1 MSSQIDL
8 SQLPEPNV
16 IEVVDYELILAER
29 KERFVSLNPIEK
41 QEAIRATL
49 NLESE
54 PIVKILQENAYRE
67 MLLRQRINESA
78 LAVMLA
84 FSNDGDLDQLAANFH
99 LERLVLDK
107 GNPLA
112 VPPVPPTME
121 SNDDL
126 RARCQ
131 MAFEGL
137 SVAGPRGAYIYHAL
151 SADGQVSDVSAES
164 PAPCEVVVS
173 VLSREG
179 KGTASS
185 ALLAKVTAALNDE
198 DIRPLGDRLKV
209 QSVTI
214 VDYEVEATLYYYPG
228 PESEPIRAAAEKS
241 LQTYI
246 GNQRRI
252 GRDIRRSALYAALHV
267 EGVQRVEL
275 VRPAMDI
282 VLNKEQAGFCTSY
295 TITVGGSDE

>member
-1 MSSQIDL
+1 MSGMIDL
-8 SQLPEPNV
+8 SQLPEPIV
-16 IEVVDYELILAER
+16 IEVVSFETILAER
-29 KERFVSLNPIEK
+29 KEQFISLNPIDK
-41 QEAIRATL
+41 QDAVRATL
-49 NLESE
+49 ELESE
-54 PIVKILQENAYRE
+54 PITKMLQENAYRE

-84 FSNDGDLDQLAANFH
+84 FAVDGDLDQIAANFH
-99 LERLVLDK
+99 LERLELDK
-107 GNPLA
+107 GDPLA
-112 VPPVPPTME
+112 VPPIPPTME
-121 SNDDL
+121 RNDDL

-151 SADGQVSDVSAES
+151 SADGRVSDVSAES
-164 PAPCEVVVS
+164 PAPCEVLVS
-173 VLSREG
+173 VLSRDG
-179 KGTASS
+179 QGVASS
-185 ALLAKVTAALNDE
+185 ELLAKVTAALSDD
-198 DIRPLGDRLKV
+198 DIRPLGDRLTV
-209 QSVTI
+209 QSVEVI
-214 VDYEVEATLYYYPG
+214 EYAVEAVLYYYPG

-275 VRPAMDI
+275 VHPAADI
-282 VLNKEQAGFCTSY
+282 VLSKQQAGYCTGYELSL
-295 TITVGGSDE
+295 GGSDE

>member
-1 MSSQIDL
+1 MSGLIDL

-29 KERFVSLNPIEK
+29 KERFVNLNPIEK
-41 QEAIRATL
+41 QDAVRATL
-49 NLESE
+49 ELESE
-54 PIVKILQENAYRE
+54 PITKMLQENAYRE

-99 LERLVLDK
+99 LERLELDK
-107 GNPLA
+107 GDPLA

-121 SNDDL
+121 SNEDL

-179 KGTASS
+179 KGIASP
-185 ALLAKVTAALNDE
+185 ALLAKVTAALSDE
-198 DIRPLGDRLKV
+198 DVRPLGDRLTV

-214 VDYEVEATLYYYPG
+214 VEYAIEAVLYYYPG
-228 PESEPIRAAAEKS
+228 PESEPIRTAAEKS
-241 LQTYI
+241 LQAYI

-275 VRPAMDI
+275 LHPAVDI
-282 VLNKEQAGFCTSY
+282 VLNKEQAGYCTDY
-295 TITVGGSDE
+295 TLSVGGSDE

>member
-1 MSSQIDL
+1 MSGMIDL

-16 IEVVDYELILAER
+16 IEVVSFELILAER
-29 KERFVSLNPIEK
+29 KERFISLNPIEK
-41 QEAIRATL
+41 QDAVRATL
-49 NLESE
+49 ELESE
-54 PIVKILQENAYRE
+54 PITKMLQENAYRE

-84 FSNDGDLDQLAANFH
+84 FAVDGDLDQIAANFH
-99 LERLVLDK
+99 LERLELDK
-107 GNPLA
+107 GDPLA
-112 VPPVPPTME
+112 VPPIPPTME
-121 SNDDL
+121 SNEDL
-126 RARCQ
+126 RGRCQ

-151 SADGQVSDVSAES
+151 SADGRVSDVSAES
-164 PAPCEVVVS
+164 PAPCEVLVS

-179 KGTASS
+179 HGVASPE
-185 ALLAKVTAALNDE
+185 LLAKVTAALSDD
-198 DIRPLGDRLKV
+198 DIRPLGDRLTV
-209 QSVTI
+209 QSVE
-214 VDYEVEATLYYYPG
+214 VVEYAVEAVLYYYPG

-241 LQTYI
+241 IQAYI

-275 VRPAMDI
+275 LHPAADI
-282 VLNKEQAGFCTSY
+282 VLSKQQAGYCTGYELSL
-295 TITVGGSDE
+295 GGSDE

>member
-1 MSSQIDL
+1 MSGLINL
-8 SQLPEPNV
+8 SQLPEPDV
-16 IEVVDYELILAER
+16 IEVVDFEVILAER

-41 QEAIRATL
+41 QDAIRATL
-49 NLESE
+49 ELESE
-54 PIVKILQENAYRE
+54 PMTKMLQENAYRE
-67 MLLRQRINESA
+67 MLLRQRINEAA

-84 FSNDGDLDQLAANFH
+84 FSNDRDLDQLAATFH
-99 LERLVLDK
+99 LERLELDS

-112 VPPVPPTME
+112 VPPIPPTME
-121 SNDDL
+121 SNEDL

-173 VLSREG
+173 VLSREL
-179 KGTASS
+179 KGIASP
-185 ALLAKVTAALNDE
+185 ALLAKVTAALSDE
-198 DIRPLGDRLKV
+198 DVRPLGDRLTV

-214 VDYEVEATLYYYPG
+214 VEYNVEAVLYYYPG

-241 LQTYI
+241 LQAYI

-275 VRPAMDI
+275 VKPATDI
-282 VLNKEQAGFCTSY
+282 VLTKEQAGYCTGYAISL
-295 TITVGGSDE
+295 GGSDE

>member
-1 MSSQIDL
+1 MSGLIDL

-29 KERFVSLNPIEK
+29 KERFVSLNPIDK
-41 QEAIRATL
+41 QDAVRATL
-49 NLESE
+49 DLESE
-54 PIVKILQENAYRE
+54 PIVKMLQENAYRE
-67 MLLRQRINESA
+67 MLLRQQINESA

-99 LERLVLDK
+99 LERLELDK

-112 VPPVPPTME
+112 VPPVPPIME

-179 KGTASS
+179 KGMASP
-185 ALLAKVTAALNDE
+185 ALLAKVTAALSDE
-198 DIRPLGDRLKV
+198 DIRPLGDRLTV

-214 VDYEVEATLYYYPG
+214 IEYAVEAILYYYPG

-241 LQTYI
+241 LQAYI

-275 VRPAMDI
+275 VHPAIDI
-282 VLNKEQAGFCTSY
+282 VLNKEQAGFCTGY
-295 TITVGGSDE
+295 TLTLGGSDE

>member
-1 MSSQIDL
+1 MSGLIDL

-16 IEVVDYELILAER
+16 IEVVDYELILADR

-41 QEAIRATL
+41 QEAVRATL
-49 NLESE
+49 GLESE
-54 PIVKILQENAYRE
+54 PIVKMLQENAYRE

-99 LERLVLDK
+99 LERLELDK

-179 KGTASS
+179 KGTASP
-185 ALLAKVTAALNDE
+185 ALLAKVTAALSDE
-198 DIRPLGDRLKV
+198 DIRPLGDRLTV

-214 VDYEVEATLYYYPG
+214 VEYAVEAILYYYPG
-228 PESEPIRAAAEKS
+228 PESEPIRAAAEKR
-241 LQTYI
+241 LQAYI

-275 VRPAMDI
+275 VHPVMDI
-282 VLNKEQAGFCTSY
+282 VLNKEQAGFCTGY
-295 TITVGGSDE
+295 TLTVGGSDE

>member
-1 MSSQIDL
+1 MSGLIDL

-16 IEVVDYELILAER
+16 IEVVSFELILAER

-41 QEAIRATL
+41 QDAVRSTL
-49 NLESE
+49 ELESE
-54 PIVKILQENAYRE
+54 PITKMLQENAYRE

-84 FSNDGDLDQLAANFH
+84 FAIDSDLDQIAANFH
-99 LERLVLDK
+99 LERLELDK
-107 GNPLA
+107 GDPLA
-112 VPPVPPTME
+112 VPPIPPTME

-164 PAPCEVVVS
+164 PEPCEVLVS

-179 KGTASS
+179 KGIASPT
-185 ALLAKVTAALNDE
+185 LLAKVTAALSDD
-198 DIRPLGDRLKV
+198 DIRPLGDRLTV

-214 VDYEVEATLYYYPG
+214 VEYAVEAVLYYYPG

-241 LQTYI
+241 LQAYI

-275 VRPAMDI
+275 LHPAVDI
-282 VLNKEQAGFCTSY
+282 VLNKEQAGYCTGYILS
-295 TITVGGSDE
+295 VGGSDE

>member
-1 MSSQIDL
+1 MSGMIDL
-8 SQLPEPNV
+8 SQLPEPSV
-16 IEVVDYELILAER
+16 IESVSFELILAER
-29 KERFVSLNPIEK
+29 KERFISLNPVEK
-41 QEAIRATL
+41 QDAVRATL
-49 NLESE
+49 ELESE
-54 PIVKILQENAYRE
+54 PITKLLQENAYRE

-84 FSNDGDLDQLAANFH
+84 FAADGDLDQIAANFNLKR
-99 LERLVLDK
+99 LELSK
-107 GNPLA
+107 GDPLA
-112 VPPVPPTME
+112 VPPIPPTME

-179 KGTASS
+179 KGVASP
-185 ALLAKVTAALNDE
+185 ALLAKVKAALTDE
-198 DIRPLGDRLKV
+198 DVRPLGDRLTV

-214 VDYEVEATLYYYPG
+214 VEYAVEAVLYYYPG

-241 LQTYI
+241 LQAYI

-275 VRPAMDI
+275 VKPASDI
-282 VLNKEQAGFCTSY
+282 VLTKEQAGYCISA
-295 TITVGGSDE
+295 TISLGGSDE

>member
-1 MSSQIDL
+1 MSGLIDL

-16 IEVVDYELILAER
+16 IEVVDYEQILADR
-29 KERFVSLNPIEK
+29 KERFISLNPIER
-41 QEAIRATL
+41 QDAVRATL
-49 NLESE
+49 QLESE
-54 PIVKILQENAYRE
+54 PITKMLQENAYRE
-67 MLLRQRINESA
+67 MLLRQRINEAA

-99 LERLVLDK
+99 LERLEQDS

-112 VPPVPPTME
+112 VPPIPPTME
-121 SNDDL
+121 SNEDL

-179 KGTASS
+179 KGVASP
-185 ALLAKVTAALNDE
+185 ALLAKVTAALSDE
-198 DIRPLGDRLKV
+198 DVRPLGDRLTV

-214 VDYEVEATLYYYPG
+214 IEYAVEAVLYYYPG

-241 LQTYI
+241 LQAYI

-275 VRPAMDI
+275 VKPTADI
-282 VLNKEQAGFCTSY
+282 VLTKEQAGYCTSSA
-295 TITVGGSDE
+295 ISLGGSDE

>member
-1 MSSQIDL
+1 MSGMIDL
-8 SQLPEPNV
+8 SQLPEPIV
-16 IEVVDYELILAER
+16 IEVVSFEAILAER
-29 KERFVSLNPIEK
+29 KERFVSLNPADK
-41 QEAIRATL
+41 QDAVRATL
-49 NLESE
+49 ELESE
-54 PIVKILQENAYRE
+54 PITKMLQENAYRE
-67 MLLRQRINESA
+67 MLLRQRINEGA

-84 FSNDGDLDQLAANFH
+84 FAVDGDLDQIAANFH
-99 LERLVLDK
+99 LERLELDK

-112 VPPVPPTME
+112 IPPIPPTME

-151 SADGQVSDVSAES
+151 SADGRVSDVSAES
-164 PAPCEVVVS
+164 PAPCEVLVS

-179 KGTASS
+179 QGVASPD
-185 ALLAKVTAALNDE
+185 LLAKVTAALSDD
-198 DIRPLGDRLKV
+198 DIRPLGDRLTV
-209 QSVTI
+209 QSVEV
-214 VDYEVEATLYYYPG
+214 VDYEVEAVLYYYPG

-241 LQTYI
+241 LQAYI

-275 VRPAMDI
+275 LHPAADI
-282 VLNKEQAGFCTSY
+282 VLNKQQAGYCTGYELSL
-295 TITVGGSDE
+295 GGSDE

>member
-1 MSSQIDL
+1 MSGMIDL
-8 SQLPEPNV
+8 SQLPEPIV
-16 IEVVDYELILAER
+16 IEVVSFEAILAER
-29 KERFVSLNPIEK
+29 KERFVSLNPADK
-41 QEAIRATL
+41 QDAVRATL
-49 NLESE
+49 ELESE
-54 PIVKILQENAYRE
+54 PITKMLQENAYRE
-67 MLLRQRINESA
+67 MLLRQRINEGA

-84 FSNDGDLDQLAANFH
+84 FAVDGDLDQIAANFH
-99 LERLVLDK
+99 LERLELDK

-112 VPPVPPTME
+112 VPPIPPTME

-151 SADGQVSDVSAES
+151 SADGRVSDVSAES
-164 PAPCEVVVS
+164 PAPCEVLVS

-179 KGTASS
+179 QGVASPD
-185 ALLAKVTAALNDE
+185 LLAKVTAALSDD
-198 DIRPLGDRLKV
+198 DIRPLGDRLTV
-209 QSVTI
+209 QSVEV
-214 VDYEVEATLYYYPG
+214 VDYEVEAVLYYYPG

-241 LQTYI
+241 LQAYI

-275 VRPAMDI
+275 LHPAADI
-282 VLNKEQAGFCTSY
+282 VLNKQQAGYCTGYELSL
-295 TITVGGSDE
+295 GGSDE

>member
-1 MSSQIDL
+1 MSGLIDL

-41 QEAIRATL
+41 QETIRATL
-49 NLESE
+49 DLESE
-54 PIVKILQENAYRE
+54 PIVKMLQENAYRE

-84 FSNDGDLDQLAANFH
+84 FSNDSDLDQLAANFH
-99 LERLVLDK
+99 LERLELDK

-179 KGTASS
+179 KGTASP
-185 ALLAKVTAALNDE
+185 ALLAKVTAALSDE
-198 DIRPLGDRLKV
+198 DIRPLGDRLTV

-214 VDYEVEATLYYYPG
+214 VEYAVEAILYYYPG
-228 PESEPIRAAAEKS
+228 PESEPIRAAAERR
-241 LQTYI
+241 LQAYI

-275 VRPAMDI
+275 VHPVMDI
-282 VLNKEQAGFCTSY
+282 VLNKEQAGFCTGY
-295 TITVGGSDE
+295 TLTVGGSDE